1 MSNRSI
7 FERLLVAAALV
18 SSHCDAAEYFLSS
31 RERAAVVDVYAG
43 LQWQSLN
50 GGGPSIGGVVLE
62 PRVSTAGDWDL
73 GVRLEALHPNGAQN
87 EGMERGDTTVSGGKA
102 FRLYDA
108 WAVDFVSIEAG
119 YVDPAENPEL
129 SSGVEYFITGRLHGG
144 PTLLGF
150 DLSATYSSLRSEQ
163 SNASSS
169 LTFAAGL
176 RRQICPERVSSN
188 FMREQLCGVHIGADF
203 LYQQLKGGQESDSA
217 TLVQLVVM
225 KRRKSGDEIYLFAR
239 EGLTN
244 SFEDSYLGFGYRFR
258 FER

>member
-1 MSNRSI
+1 MNNRSV
-7 FERLLVAAALV
+7 FELLLVAAAMV
-18 SSHCDAAEYFLSS
+18 PSHCVAAEYFLSS
-31 RERAAVVDVYAG
+31 RERAAVIDVYAG

-50 GGGPSIGGVVLE
+50 GGGPSVGAFVLE
-62 PRVSTAGDWDL
+62 PRVTTAGDWDL
-73 GVRLEALHPNGAQN
+73 GVRLEGLHADGTQN
-87 EGMERGDTTVSGGKA
+87 EAMERGDTTVSGGKA

-119 YVDPAENPEL
+119 YVDAAENPDL

-144 PTLLGF
+144 PTLMGF
-150 DLSATYSSLRSEQ
+150 DLSATYSSLRSEH
-163 SNASSS
+163 SNSNSA

-176 RRQICPERVSSN
+176 RHQICPDRVKID
-188 FMREQLCGVHIGADF
+188 FMREQLCGVHVGADF
-203 LYQQLKGGQESDSA
+203 LYQELKGGQESDSA

-225 KRRKSGDEIYLFAR
+225 KRLNSGDEMYIFAR
-239 EGLTN
+239 EGLAN